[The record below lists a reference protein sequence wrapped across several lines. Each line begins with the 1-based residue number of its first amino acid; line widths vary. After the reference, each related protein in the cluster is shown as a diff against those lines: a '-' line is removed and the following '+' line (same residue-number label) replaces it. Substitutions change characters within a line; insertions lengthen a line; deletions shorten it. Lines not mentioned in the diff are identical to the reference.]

1 MMSSHSCE
9 SGMRPDTA
17 EVDMEAGLVAGLVAA
32 LEVITDVVTVAALVV
47 ATGQRTTPTAI

>member
-9 SGMRPDTA
+9 SGIHPDTA
-17 EVDMEAGLVAGLVAA
+17 EVDMEAGLVAEALV
-32 LEVITDVVTVAALVV
+32 VITVAALVA

>member
-9 SGMRPDTA
+9 SGIRPGTA
-17 EVDMEAGLVAGLVAA
+17 EVDMEAGLVAEALVVITVAVMVAA
-32 LEVITDVVTVAALVV
+32 LAA

>member
-17 EVDMEAGLVAGLVAA
+17 EVDMEAGPVAGLVAA
-32 LEVITDVVTVAALVV
+32 LEVITVAVTVAALAA
-47 ATGQRTTPTAI
+47 ATGRRTTPTAI

>member
-1 MMSSHSCE
+1 MMFSHSCE

-17 EVDMEAGLVAGLVAA
+17 EEGIEGGLVAA
-32 LEVITDVVTVAALVV
+32 LEVITDAVLAA